1 VGVVTVAVIV
11 GLAVTLIGLLAAR
24 LFRPPMDWPDI
35 PDDYDQAMDE
45 RIGDALQPEAE
56 RIVP

>member
-1 VGVVTVAVIV
+1 MTVAVIL
-11 GLAVTLIGLLAAR
+11 GLAVTVTGLLAAR

-35 PDDYDQAMDE
+35 PDNDALDG
-45 RIGDALQPEAE
+45 RIGDAPHAEAE

>member
-1 VGVVTVAVIV
+1 MTVAVIL
-11 GLAVTLIGLLAAR
+11 GLAVTVTGLTAAR

-45 RIGDALQPEAE
+45 RIGDALQAEAE